1 MFLLSKA
8 LARVW
13 DLVFYKGV
21 DKLSPSH
28 WIADAPT
35 PTQPGPG
42 PSCALS
48 DWTGPMLGLARQQ
61 SACLQPFCPRSYLK
75 KDASCLA
82 AKSHIFK
89 DEEIP
94 TFF

>member
-61 SACLQPFCPRSYLK
+61 SACLQPS
-75 KDASCLA
+75 AHA
-82 AKSHIFK
+82 AI
-89 DEEIP
+89 
-94 TFF
+94 